1 MKNILFSVFILIGVL
16 DGREI
21 NELTR
26 QFLINW
32 KASKE
37 AKKKKNNKHILTVP
51 PIPYPLSS
59 KALNYVLLKNLL
71 QQLCPHNHTYS
82 FLIIF

>member
-1 MKNILFSVFILIGVL
+1 MLVCLKYVFIFTEVL

-37 AKKKKNNKHILTVP
+37 AKKKENNKHLRSEPLIS
-51 PIPYPLSS
+51 YPLTS
-59 KALNYVLLKNLL
+59 K
-71 QQLCPHNHTYS
+71 S
-82 FLIIF
+82 

>member
-1 MKNILFSVFILIGVL
+1 MIKIYSLLFNLKCNYCLFNFFILIVVL

-37 AKKKKNNKHILTVP
+37 AKKKKNNKHMMTG
-51 PIPYPLSS
+51 PLSLYPFMS
-59 KALNYVLLKNLL
+59 K
-71 QQLCPHNHTYS
+71 S
-82 FLIIF
+82 FF

>member
-1 MKNILFSVFILIGVL
+1 MSKTSCPDMHKKYRNTVKKIKFIFLINDSFVSIETL
-16 DGREI
+16 DGRDI

-37 AKKKKNNKHILTVP
+37 ANRRRTNNQMLARTRV
-51 PIPYPLSS
+51 
-59 KALNYVLLKNLL
+59 AGN
-71 QQLCPHNHTYS
+71 
-82 FLIIF
+82 

>member
-1 MKNILFSVFILIGVL
+1 MVL

-37 AKKKKNNKHILTVP
+37 AKKKKNRHLTTG
-51 PIPYPLSS
+51 PISPHPYIS
-59 KALNYVLLKNLL
+59 V
-71 QQLCPHNHTYS
+71 S
-82 FLIIF
+82 FLTYCYILAHIIKIKVT

>member
-1 MKNILFSVFILIGVL
+1 MKHLIKVKIYTVHFSISNRIFVCFISSFIFIEIL

-37 AKKKKNNKHILTVP
+37 AKKKKNNKHMMTGPL
-51 PIPYPLSS
+51 IPYPLTSES
-59 KALNYVLLKNLL
+59 LNSVL
-71 QQLCPHNHTYS
+71 
-82 FLIIF
+82 F